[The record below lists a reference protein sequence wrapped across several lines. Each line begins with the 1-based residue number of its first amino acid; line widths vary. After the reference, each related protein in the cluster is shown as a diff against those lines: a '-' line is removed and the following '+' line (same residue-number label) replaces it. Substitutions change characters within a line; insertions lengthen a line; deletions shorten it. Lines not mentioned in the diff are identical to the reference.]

1 MGLFSKELAELDR
14 NTVQY
19 MIDQMQEE
27 LETTNS
33 QLEETDR
40 LYQSALRQIEELE
53 QKLRSRA

>member
-14 NTVQY
+14 NTVPY